1 MSESAAR
8 AAALI
13 GCSLV
18 LMHALLQVLALGR
31 NTSALQRL
39 RSLDARVVAMPLMPD
54 EPPLQSLQAALG
66 GKQVGG
72 LHLRALE

>member
-18 LMHALLQVLALGR
+18 FMHALLHVLALGR

-66 GKQVGG
+66 GKQIGG